1 MRKNPLPRF
10 PFSRTIKLMSLHPTS
25 DLRRKAGSMLDEI
38 EAVVQND
45 LPARYEL
52 YEDQPIPTFIEERL
66 SLLQDYV
73 GVDFIKRYPDL
84 ALEFVLKTAP
94 FPPTEVHAEA
104 ARIKAD
110 ARHSGT
116 LLKDRHATHL

>member
-1 MRKNPLPRF
+1 
-10 PFSRTIKLMSLHPTS
+10 MSLPETS
-25 DLRRKAGSMLDEI
+25 DLRRKAGDMLDEI
-38 EAVVQND
+38 EETVKND
-45 LPARYEL
+45 LPARYFL
-52 YEDQPIPTFIEERL
+52 YEEMSIPSFIEERL

-94 FPPTEVHAEA
+94 LPPTEVHAEA

-116 LLKDRHATHL
+116 LLKDRHATTS